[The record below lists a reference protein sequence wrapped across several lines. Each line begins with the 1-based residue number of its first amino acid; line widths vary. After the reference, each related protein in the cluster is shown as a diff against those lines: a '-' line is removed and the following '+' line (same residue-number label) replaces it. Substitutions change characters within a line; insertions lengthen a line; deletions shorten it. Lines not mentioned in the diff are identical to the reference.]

1 MKQNVKY
8 IIMLLR
14 VKKTGVEMMNN
25 ILLAVTGG
33 IAAYK
38 AIDLTSKLTQGGYD
52 VRVMLT
58 EHAQQFVT
66 PLSFQA
72 ISRNAVYTN
81 TFLEENPAEIQHI
94 ALGDWADVIVVAPAT
109 ANIISKLSH
118 GIADDMVTTTLL
130 ATTTPKF
137 MAPAMNVHM
146 FENPRIQA
154 NIQTLIDDG
163 YHFIEP
169 GEGFLA
175 CGYVAKGRMAEPLEI
190 KAVIDRQGQK
200 NAEKIQSAYFRDKK
214 VLITAGPT
222 IETIDPVRF
231 VSNRASGKMGYAI
244 AEALQKLGAEVTLV
258 TGPTSIEAPRHVE
271 VVQVTTAED
280 MFQAVR
286 QRFKQQDIIFKTAAV
301 SDYTPVDPLPH
312 KMKKQNGD
320 VTVTFKR
327 TQDIL
332 KYLGE
337 HKTTQKLVGFAA
349 ETQNMESYAQDKLA
363 RKNADVIIANNV
375 GDTSIGFSSD
385 NNEVSLYFKD
395 GTFETLQKGPKKK
408 LAFQILSILESRW
421 DV

>member
-1 MKQNVKY
+1 MMK
-8 IIMLLR
+8 
-14 VKKTGVEMMNN
+14 N

-38 AIDLTSKLTQGGYD
+38 AIDLTSKLTQAGFD

-58 EHAQQFVT
+58 KHALQFVT

-81 TFLEENPAEIQHI
+81 TFIEENPEEIQHI
-94 ALGDWADVIVVAPAT
+94 ALGDWADAIVVAPAT

-130 ATTTPKF
+130 ATKTPKF
-137 MAPAMNVHM
+137 IAPAMNVNM
-146 FENPRIQA
+146 YENPRIQD
-154 NIQTLIDDG
+154 NIKTLTADG

-190 KAVIDRQGQK
+190 KSVLERERAETPTSTEK
-200 NAEKIQSAYFRDKK
+200 NYFKDKR

-222 IETIDPVRF
+222 VEIIDPVRF

-244 AEALQKLGAEVTLV
+244 AEALVSLGAKVTLV
-258 TGPTSIEAPRHVE
+258 SGPTTLDVPNGVE
-271 VVQVTTAED
+271 FVSVTTADE
-280 MFQAVR
+280 MFHVVVER
-286 QRFKQQDIIFKTAAV
+286 YETQDIVFKSAAV
-301 SDYTPVDPLPH
+301 SDYTPVTPLPH
-312 KMKKQNGD
+312 KMKKQDGN
-320 VTVTFKR
+320 VTVEFKR

-337 HKTTQKLVGFAA
+337 HKKTQKLVGFAA
-349 ETQNMESYAQDKLA
+349 ETQNVAHYAKEKLKN
-363 RKNADVIIANNV
+363 KNADVIIANNV
-375 GDTSIGFSSD
+375 GDQSIGFSSD
-385 NNEVSLYFKD
+385 DNEVTLFFKE
-395 GTFETLQKGPKKK
+395 GSSYPIQKGPKKA
-408 LAFQILSILESRW
+408 LATKILSALESSW
-421 DV
+421 HQ

>member
-1 MKQNVKY
+1 MK
-8 IIMLLR
+8 
-14 VKKTGVEMMNN
+14 N

-94 ALGDWADVIVVAPAT
+94 ALGDWADAIVVAPAT

-190 KAVIDRQGQK
+190 KAVIDRQGQE
-200 NAEKIQSAYFRDKK
+200 NAEKSQSAYFNHKK
-214 VLITAGPT
+214 VLVTAGPT
-222 IETIDPVRF
+222 VETIDPVRF

-244 AEALQKLGAEVTLV
+244 AEALQKVGADVTLV
-258 TGPTSIEAPRHVE
+258 TGPTSIEPPRHVE
-271 VVQVTTAED
+271 VVQVTTAEE
-280 MFQAVR
+280 MFQAVK
-286 QRFKQQDIIFKTAAV
+286 QRFEQQDIIFKTAAV
-301 SDYTPVDPLPH
+301 SDYTPVEPLPH
-312 KMKKQNGD
+312 KMKKQDGD